1 MPKHRLPRRFDRAI
15 FHAHLIRETE
25 NGTRLSF
32 RFLQREEEELDRAV
46 EDEFRANYQEEYE
59 RACAQA
65 EEEWYPYRAAEI
77 FDDLHVDMYEHSE
90 IDSILK
96 NRWSELR
103 DQMRTRYINAMLPEV
118 NKALQRRA
126 MLEPR
131 YETEWGFR
139 VKSKGEQAIANAL
152 RFYTITHPN
161 TLECKRITI
170 LYEPLFRIPDTNK
183 RPPFAYK
190 ASTSG
195 SGGSAFWGL
204 VDSPIQR
211 QISLTI
217 T

>member
-65 EEEWYPYRAAEI
+65 EEEWYPYRAAET

-161 TLECKRITI
+161 TLECKRITL

>member
-152 RFYTITHPN
+152 RFYTITDPN
-161 TLECKRITI
+161 TLECKRIT
-170 LYEPLFRIPDTNK
+170 LYMNLC
-183 RPPFAYK
+183 FAFLTP
-190 ASTSG
+190 TSG
-195 SGGSAFWGL
+195 RHSPTRLRHPEAAAQHSGAWWTARFKG
-204 VDSPIQR
+204 R
-211 QISLTI
+211 YR
-217 T
+217 